1 MARGLAPAGARVQPG
16 AGDTAGGH
24 LGAGAFRVPFEPD
37 HERSVDIGDP
47 GAGDPGPRGR
57 DCRGWRLSCG
67 EAADHRRERG
77 PDTNADGD
85 VPRAVEA
92 GSAGTHGRGPPARPR
107 ATRSIAFGVG
117 IVGAAVAYVIM
128 PWLIPFLYS
137 SSFESAVTPARIQNG
152 FPVFRYI

>member
-1 MARGLAPAGARVQPG
+1 MARGLAPVGARVRLG

-24 LGAGAFRVPFEPD
+24 LGAGAFRVPLEPD

-92 GSAGTHGRGPPARPR
+92 GSAGAYGRGPPLDQGLHAHCLRRRDRGRGRRLRDHALADPVPLFVQLR
-107 ATRSIAFGVG
+107 VG
-117 IVGAAVAYVIM
+117 SNAGAN
-128 PWLIPFLYS
+128 S
-137 SSFESAVTPARIQNG
+137 K
-152 FPVFRYI
+152 